1 VPRPGRDLDA
11 DAEFDPG
18 SDSDADADAGVPGS
32 GRGDRPALLPATPD
46 ANAVFDRLRTL
57 AVLVGLLALF
67 VLLVTAELLVR
78 L

>member
-32 GRGDRPALLPATPD
+32 GRGDRPALLATTLD

-57 AVLVGLLALF
+57 AVLVGLLALV